1 MKLTV
6 KLLFLTLLL
15 ICAPAAALAGL
26 ADQLEDDFA
35 TISGVVVMPI
45 NDEYIVDLDARD
57 NLNIGD
63 ILSLVNPGKK
73 IFHPETKEVIG
84 SVDDVVGFLQVTRIY
99 SGYSYA
105 KVLTAGLQP
114 DNSAPVKRFEKVPA
128 ILQTEERS
136 DLELA
141 RQLQFNLPQ
150 FDWLQDT
157 QKAQALLIF
166 SLQEK
171 ALDVKTAEGD
181 ALHRYKITEDQQ
193 LVSAAAASSRPSVA
207 SSTAPKPK
215 LLQQVANSVMGVV
228 TQTNEELYAEIDD
241 AIIRQKQTENQ
252 NIWLGPSLAGHPTG
266 LVVADLDGDGQQ
278 EVAVVLDNRILIA
291 RISAGEFTEVAELAV
306 SSLLQT
312 LSIDALDLNGDG
324 RSELYVSAIAGQRP
338 SSLVVEYADGDYSIV
353 IDSVRWLLRSVRLP
367 GEEAPS
373 LVGQRLGNIDQVFSG
388 AVFRV
393 TREKKGLV
401 EGAAVPLPEEL
412 NLFNFMVFT
421 DDTQQVN
428 FAYLTPGDYLKVVS
442 VEGVELWES
451 GHYFGG
457 SEDCFT
463 LKDNL
468 NDEIRIPTCMQP
480 RMLLTPNNEILV
492 AQNDGQR
499 LVQRFRRFNRS
510 RIQSLSWNGFTLT
523 ENWQTASQLGYLAD
537 FTLAD
542 ADNDGKDELV
552 MAIKFKHK
560 GLTEVARSSIVIYE
574 LE

>member
-128 ILQTEERS
+128 ILQTDERS

-171 ALDVKTAEGD
+171 ALDVKTAQGD

-193 LVSAAAASSRPSVA
+193 LVSAAAASSRPSVT

-241 AIIRQKQTENQ
+241 AVIRQKQTDSQ
-252 NIWLGPSLAGHPTG
+252 DIWLGPNLAGHPTG
-266 LVVADLDGDGQQ
+266 LAVADLDGDGQQ
-278 EVAVVLDNRILIA
+278 EVAVVLDKRILIA

-388 AVFRV
+388 TVFRV
-393 TREKKGLV
+393 TREKKELV
-401 EGAAVPLPEEL
+401 EGAVVPLPEEL
-412 NLFNFMVFT
+412 NLFNFMVFS

-451 GHYFGG
+451 GNYFGG

-537 FTLAD
+537 FILAD